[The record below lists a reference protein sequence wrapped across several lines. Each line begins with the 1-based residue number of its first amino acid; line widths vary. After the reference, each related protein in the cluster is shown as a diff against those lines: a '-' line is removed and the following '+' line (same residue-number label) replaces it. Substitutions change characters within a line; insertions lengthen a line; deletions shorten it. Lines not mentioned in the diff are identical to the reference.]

1 MRPCRDAQYNDK
13 PLLTIDTSTLFRN
26 IASNKSILINIYI
39 ANGIDKDIL
48 KNLDGNISKEIL
60 ENIGIDIDEDTVGTK
75 SDLLLVVIRF

>member
-1 MRPCRDAQYNDK
+1 M
-13 PLLTIDTSTLFRN
+13 TIDTSTLFRN

-48 KNLDGNISKEIL
+48 KNLDGNIGKGIL